1 MIYRYRRRSFISRV
15 DVAEYSVAL
24 VLFCLAVLA
33 VYGVGEL
40 LVGVLR

>member
-1 MIYRYRRRSFISRV
+1 MIYRYKRRSFISRV

-24 VLFCLAVLA
+24 VLFCLAVLC

-40 LVGVLR
+40 LVGVLK